1 MRKASHDRFGA
12 WLRRLCTS
20 ERESRFEYYWKY
32 VCDGVK
38 TGLNQPLNRGEGLV
52 KSCFVFPILH
62 TKSKSSLIFKKIF

>member
-38 TGLNQPLNRGEGLV
+38 QDLISPIIEEGDWLSPVLYSRSCIQSLNHL
-52 KSCFVFPILH
+52 
-62 TKSKSSLIFKKIF
+62 